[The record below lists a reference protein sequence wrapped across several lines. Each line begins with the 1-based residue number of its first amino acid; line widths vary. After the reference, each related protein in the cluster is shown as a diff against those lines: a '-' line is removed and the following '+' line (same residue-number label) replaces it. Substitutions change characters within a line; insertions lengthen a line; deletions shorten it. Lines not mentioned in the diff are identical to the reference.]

1 MKKIL
6 KLMLALALT
15 SVLIAS
21 NMDTS
26 AAGTHSITINNSTAG
41 HTYEAYQIFT
51 GDLSQDKTTLS
62 NIQWGSNMSSSYT
75 SGKTASV
82 IAGYIENE
90 KAEDGTTARTA
101 AEWATVIESAL
112 SNANP
117 AGTANTVVNGV
128 YTITG
133 LAEGYY
139 LIKDK
144 DNTLGGEN
152 DAYTEFI
159 LMLVGD
165 AEVNPKSG
173 IPTATKMIDEATDTA
188 YSAQYRVGDTVD
200 FILTGTM
207 PSNYGNYSSYKYT
220 LHDKSAAGL
229 TVDTSSIKVYVGSTE
244 ITSGFTIDTSPSDN
258 DTFDV
263 VFANTKSISSINSNS
278 EIIVKYTA
286 TVNSNATIGSTG
298 NSNELKIDF
307 SNNPNDPSEIGT
319 TTVSAVKVYLYNI
332 TINKLDENNAALNGA
347 KFKLERLIDA
357 TNNTWETVD
366 EINGTNSNTFTFTG
380 LGLGT
385 YRLTETTTPDG
396 YNTIDPVTIVVTGT
410 VNNTGFTSLSATG
423 LSFTANLTNG
433 TLTANIQNIPGSVL
447 PFTGGIGATIF
458 TILGIGFIAGGVA
471 IAVRKTNKKE
481 SK

>member
-1 MKKIL
+1 
-6 KLMLALALT
+6 
-15 SVLIAS
+15 
-21 NMDTS
+21 
-26 AAGTHSITINNSTAG
+26 
-41 HTYEAYQIFT
+41 
-51 GDLSQDKTTLS
+51 
-62 NIQWGSNMSSSYT
+62 
-75 SGKTASV
+75 
-82 IAGYIENE
+82 
-90 KAEDGTTARTA
+90 
-101 AEWATVIESAL
+101 
-112 SNANP
+112 
-117 AGTANTVVNGV
+117 
-128 YTITG
+128 
-133 LAEGYY
+133 
-139 LIKDK
+139 
-144 DNTLGGEN
+144 
-152 DAYTEFI
+152 
-159 LMLVGD
+159 MLVGD

-332 TINKLDENNAALNGA
+332 TIN
-347 KFKLERLIDA
+347 
-357 TNNTWETVD
+357 
-366 EINGTNSNTFTFTG
+366 
-380 LGLGT
+380 
-385 YRLTETTTPDG
+385 
-396 YNTIDPVTIVVTGT
+396 
-410 VNNTGFTSLSATG
+410 
-423 LSFTANLTNG
+423 
-433 TLTANIQNIPGSVL
+433 
-447 PFTGGIGATIF
+447 
-458 TILGIGFIAGGVA
+458 ILCLFV
-471 IAVRKTNKKE
+471 
-481 SK
+481 

>member
-6 KLMLALALT
+6 KIMLALALT
-15 SVLIAS
+15 SVLVIS
-21 NMDTS
+21 NMDVS
-26 AAGTHSITINNSTAG
+26 AAGTHSITISNSTTG

-62 NIQWGSNMSSSYT
+62 NIQWGSNIASSYT
-75 SGKTASV
+75 TGKTARV
-82 IAGYIENE
+82 IAGYMENG

-101 AEWATVIESAL
+101 AEWATVIGGVL
-112 SNANP
+112 NGNP
-117 AGTANTVVNGV
+117 AGSTSTVTDGA
-128 YTITG
+128 YTISG

-139 LIKDK
+139 LIKDQ

-159 LMLVGD
+159 LKLVGD
-165 AEVNPKSG
+165 AEVEPKSG

-188 YSAQYRVGDTVD
+188 YSAQYRVGDTVN

-207 PSNYGNYSSYKYT
+207 PSNYNSYSSYKYT

-244 ITSGFTIDTSPSDN
+244 ITSGFTINNSPSDG

-263 VFANTKSISSINSNS
+263 AFNNTKTISSINSNS
-278 EIIVKYTA
+278 EIIVKYSA
-286 TVNSNATIGSTG
+286 TVNSGATIGSAG
-298 NSNELKIDF
+298 NSNEVKIDF
-307 SNNPNDPSEIGT
+307 SNNPNQPSETGT
-319 TTVSAVKVYLYNI
+319 TTTSAVKVYLYNI
-332 TINKLDENNAALNGA
+332 IINKLDENNAALNGA
-347 KFKLERLIDA
+347 KFKLERLTDA
-357 TNNTWETVD
+357 TNDTWETVN
-366 EINGTNSNTFTFTG
+366 EIDGASSNTFTFTG

-385 YRLTETTTPDG
+385 YRLTETATPNG
-396 YNTIDPVTIVVTGT
+396 YNTIDPVTIVVSGT
-410 VNNTGFTSLSATG
+410 VNNTGFTALNATG
-423 LSFTANLTNG
+423 LSFTADLTNG

-458 TILGIGFIAGGVA
+458 TILGVAFIAGGVA
-471 IAVRKTNKKE
+471 IAVRKTSKKE

>member
-6 KLMLALALT
+6 KIMLALALT
-15 SVLIAS
+15 SVLVIS
-21 NMDTS
+21 NMDVS
-26 AAGTHSITINNSTAG
+26 AAGTHSITISNSTTG

-62 NIQWGSNMSSSYT
+62 NIQWGSNIASSYT
-75 SGKTASV
+75 TGKTARV
-82 IAGYIENE
+82 IAGYMENG

-101 AEWATVIESAL
+101 AEWATVIGGVL
-112 SNANP
+112 SGNP
-117 AGTANTVVNGV
+117 AGSTSTVTDGA
-128 YTITG
+128 YTISG

-139 LIKDK
+139 LIKDQ

-159 LMLVGD
+159 LKLVGD
-165 AEVNPKSG
+165 AEVEPKSG

-188 YSAQYRVGDTVD
+188 YSAQYRVGDTVN

-207 PSNYGNYSSYKYT
+207 PSNYNSYSSYKYT
-220 LHDKSAAGL
+220 LHDKSAAGF

-244 ITSGFTIDTSPSDN
+244 ITSGFTINNSPSDG

-263 VFANTKSISSINSNS
+263 VFNNTKTISSINSNS
-278 EIIVKYTA
+278 EIIVKYSA
-286 TVNSNATIGSTG
+286 TVNSGATIGSAG
-298 NSNELKIDF
+298 NSNEFKIDF
-307 SNNPNDPSEIGT
+307 SNNPNQPSETGT
-319 TTVSAVKVYLYNI
+319 TTTSAVKVYLYNI
-332 TINKLDENNAALNGA
+332 IINKLDENNAALNGA
-347 KFKLERLIDA
+347 KFKLERLTDA
-357 TNNTWETVD
+357 TNDTWETVN
-366 EINGTNSNTFTFTG
+366 EIDGASSNTFTFTG

-385 YRLTETTTPDG
+385 YRLTETATPNG
-396 YNTIDPVTIVVTGT
+396 YNTIDPVTIVVSGT
-410 VNNTGFTSLSATG
+410 VNNTGFTALNATG
-423 LSFTANLTNG
+423 LSFTADLTNG

-458 TILGIGFIAGGVA
+458 TILGVAFIAGGVA
-471 IAVRKTNKKE
+471 IAVRKTSKKE

>member
-6 KLMLALALT
+6 KIMLALALT
-15 SVLIAS
+15 SVLVIS
-21 NMDTS
+21 NMDVS
-26 AAGTHSITINNSTAG
+26 AAGTHSITISNSTTG

-62 NIQWGSNMSSSYT
+62 NIQWGSNIASSYT
-75 SGKTASV
+75 TGKTARV
-82 IAGYIENE
+82 IAGYMENG

-101 AEWATVIESAL
+101 AEWATVIGGVL
-112 SNANP
+112 NGNP
-117 AGTANTVVNGV
+117 AGSTSTVTDGA
-128 YTITG
+128 YTISG

-139 LIKDK
+139 LIKDQ

-159 LMLVGD
+159 LKLVGD
-165 AEVNPKSG
+165 AEVEPKSG

-188 YSAQYRVGDTVD
+188 YSAQYRVGDTVN

-207 PSNYGNYSSYKYT
+207 PSNYNSYSSYKYT

-244 ITSGFTIDTSPSDN
+244 ITSGFTINNSPSDG

-263 VFANTKSISSINSNS
+263 AFNNTKTISSINSNS
-278 EIIVKYTA
+278 EIIVKYSA
-286 TVNSNATIGSTG
+286 TVNSGATIGSAG
-298 NSNELKIDF
+298 NSNEFKIDF
-307 SNNPNDPSEIGT
+307 SNNPNQPSETGT
-319 TTVSAVKVYLYNI
+319 TTTSAVKVYLYNI
-332 TINKLDENNAALNGA
+332 IINKLDENNAALNGA
-347 KFKLERLIDA
+347 KFKLERLTDA
-357 TNNTWETVD
+357 TNDTWETVN
-366 EINGTNSNTFTFTG
+366 EIDGASSNTFTFTG

-385 YRLTETTTPDG
+385 YRLTETATPNG
-396 YNTIDPVTIVVTGT
+396 YNTIDPVTIVVSGT
-410 VNNTGFTSLSATG
+410 VNNTGFTALNATG
-423 LSFTANLTNG
+423 LSFTADLTNG

-458 TILGIGFIAGGVA
+458 TILGVAFIAGGVA
-471 IAVRKTNKKE
+471 IAVRKTSKKE

>member
-6 KLMLALALT
+6 KIMLALALT
-15 SVLIAS
+15 SVLVVS
-21 NMDTS
+21 NMDVS
-26 AAGTHSITINNSTAG
+26 AAGTHSITINNSTTG

-62 NIQWGSNMSSSYT
+62 NIQWGSNIASSYT
-75 SGKTASV
+75 AGKTARV
-82 IAGYIENE
+82 IAGYMENG

-101 AEWATVIESAL
+101 AEWATVIGGVL
-112 SNANP
+112 NGNP
-117 AGTANTVVNGV
+117 AGSTDTVTDGA
-128 YTITG
+128 YTISG

-159 LMLVGD
+159 LKLVGD
-165 AEVNPKSG
+165 AEVEPKSG

-188 YSAQYRVGDTVD
+188 YSAQYRVGDTVN

-207 PSNYGNYSSYKYT
+207 PSNYNSYSSYKYT
-220 LHDKSAAGL
+220 LHDKSAAGF

-244 ITSGFTIDTSPSDN
+244 ITSGFTINNSPSDG

-263 VFANTKSISSINSNS
+263 VFNNTKTISSINSNS
-278 EIIVKYTA
+278 EIIVKYSA
-286 TVNSNATIGSTG
+286 TVNSGATIGSAG
-298 NSNELKIDF
+298 NSNEFKIDF
-307 SNNPNDPSEIGT
+307 SNNPNQPSETGT
-319 TTVSAVKVYLYNI
+319 TTTSAVKVYLYNI
-332 TINKLDENNAALNGA
+332 IINKLDENNAALNGA
-347 KFKLERLIDA
+347 KFKLERLTDA
-357 TNNTWETVD
+357 TNDTWETVN
-366 EINGTNSNTFTFTG
+366 EIDGASSNTFTFTG

-385 YRLTETTTPDG
+385 YRLTETATPNG
-396 YNTIDPVTIVVTGT
+396 YNTIDPVTIVVSGT
-410 VNNTGFTSLSATG
+410 VNNTGFNALSATG
-423 LSFTANLTNG
+423 LSFTADLTNG
-433 TLTANIQNIPGSVL
+433 TLTANIQNIPGSIL

-458 TILGIGFIAGGVA
+458 TILGVAFIAGGVA
-471 IAVRKTNKKE
+471 IAVRKTSKKE

>member
-15 SVLIAS
+15 SMLMVGNI
-21 NMDTS
+21 DVF
-26 AAGTHSITINNSTAG
+26 AAGTHSITINNSTPG

-75 SGKTASV
+75 SGKTAKT
-82 IAGYIENE
+82 IADYMEKG

-101 AEWATVIESAL
+101 AEWATVIEGAL
-112 SNANP
+112 NNNSP
-117 AGTANTVVNGV
+117 AGTANSVVNNA

-139 LIKDK
+139 LIKDR

-165 AEVNPKSG
+165 AQVNPKSG
-173 IPTATKMIDEATDTA
+173 IPTATKMIDESTDTA
-188 YSAQYRVGDTVD
+188 YSAQYRVGDTVN

-207 PSNYGNYSSYKYT
+207 PSNYNSYASYKYT
-220 LHDKSAAGL
+220 LHDKSAAGF
-229 TVDTSSIKVYVGSTE
+229 TVDTSSIKVYVGSTQ
-244 ITSGFTIDTSPSDN
+244 ITTGFTINTSPSDN
-258 DTFDV
+258 DTFDI
-263 VFANTKSISSINSNS
+263 VFTDTKAIQSINSNS
-278 EIIVKYTA
+278 EIIVKYAA
-286 TVNSNATIGSTG
+286 TVNSNAVIGSAG

-307 SNNPNDPSEIGT
+307 SNNPNDPTETGT
-319 TTVSAVKVYLYNI
+319 TTTSSVKVYLYDI
-332 TINKLDENNAALNGA
+332 IINKLDENDAALNGA

-357 TNNTWETVD
+357 TNDTWETVD
-366 EINGTNSNTFTFTG
+366 EINGASSNTFTFTG

-385 YRLTETTTPDG
+385 YKLTETATPDG

-410 VNNTGFTSLSATG
+410 VDNTGFTALSATG

-433 TLTANIQNIPGSVL
+433 TLTANIQNIPGSAL

-458 TILGIGFIAGGVA
+458 TVLGIAFIAVGVT
-471 IAVRKTNKKE
+471 IAVRRTSKKE